1 MRRLRRIGL
10 LASNDLRLT
19 LRDRPAFIWLLAMP
33 IAMMW
38 IFGGTGGSSS
48 GPPQISLSLVNHDSG
63 WLSRALIEE
72 LADEQVVFDEI
83 DPSASDSHEDR
94 VRSLVIPEGFT
105 EAVLAGE
112 QQVLRLEKEP
122 GSNESF
128 GIAAEVHVIR
138 AIVRSVSRLIEMRD
152 DAETDDASGALQRF
166 RELGSRAEL
175 VTLDVSSAGRG
186 RPVPRG
192 VAQSVPGTLTFVVM
206 MMTLIYGG
214 VFLVLEKQSGM
225 LLRQSVLPMSR
236 RDLFLGK
243 VLGRLLLAGMQLTA
257 LVLAGRFVFGL
268 DWGRSPLGLLLVLVS
283 YSVAVAGL
291 STLLGAVCRTPAQAS
306 AVGWLLAMVLA
317 ALGGCWWPSEVMPGW
332 MQQAAHLLPT
342 AWAMD
347 AFHALITFGYGLE
360 AVVLPA
366 LVLLGFGLVFILL
379 GARLLRF
386 ESG

>member
-1 MRRLRRIGL
+1 MRRIGL
-10 LASNDLRLT
+10 LAWNDLRLT
-19 LRDRPAFIWLLAMP
+19 LRDRAAFIWLLAMP

-38 IFGGTGGSSS
+38 LFGGAGGAPS

-63 WLSRALIEE
+63 WLSRALIDE
-72 LADEQVVFDEI
+72 LTDEQVVFDEI
-83 DPSASDSHEDR
+83 DPATVDGDEDR
-94 VRSLVIPEGFT
+94 VRTLVIPDGFT
-105 EAVLAGE
+105 EGVLAGR
-112 QQVLRLEKEP
+112 QQVLRLLKEP

-138 AIVRSVSRLIEMRD
+138 AIVRTVSRLIEMGAAGD
-152 DAETDDASGALQRF
+152 TSGESSAPELF
-166 RELGSRAEL
+166 RELGMRAER
-175 VTLDVSSAGRG
+175 VTLEVQTAGRG

-192 VAQSVPGTLTFVVM
+192 VAQSVPGNLTFVVM

-236 RDLFLGK
+236 RQLVLGK
-243 VLGRLLLAGMQLTA
+243 VLGRLLIAGIQLTA
-257 LVLAGRFVFGL
+257 LTLAGRFVFGI
-268 DWGRSPLGLLLVLVS
+268 DWGRSPLGLLLVLAS

-291 STLLGAVCRTPAQAS
+291 STLLGAVSRTPGQAS
-306 AVGWLLAMVLA
+306 AIGWILAMILA
-317 ALGGCWWPSEVMPGW
+317 ALGGCWWPSEVMPDW
-332 MQQAAHLLPT
+332 MQKAAHLLPT

-347 AFHALITFGYGLE
+347 AFHALITFGHGLE

-366 LVLLGFGLVFILL
+366 LVLFGFGIVFILV

-386 ESG
+386 DSG